1 MFGLLTFVPR
11 NQADA
16 ATNIAEVVD
25 IFGRTVNDNG
35 IDLVDWQGYIA
46 NPYVKLTVKPPTSAV
61 FPVTI
66 NLTTQGTSRLMMN
79 NPSTM
84 SATGAAKTLT
94 FANSSTTQDFDL
106 EIHPDRVGGNGEIE
120 NYTLTLQV
128 VQNNGTSN
136 KQTIPIRVLDQDD
149 NAQPSMPLN
158 FDYRFDTITGIF
170 NNAGVK
176 AATEQAIKD
185 WFYFF
190 DETPYDTVQSGAE
203 NITLPGDNWLNPITV
218 TNNAAYNG
226 MWVFLRGIN
235 DPYSTGFPATN
246 GKYHKRG
253 GVQVPGPIPRSL
265 AMIMDFYDGFTPFT
279 SLNDEDYYLSQMPGA
294 SCTSNC
300 QTDVL
305 GLVAHEFGHAVA
317 YHSAWPGMAA
327 YVASNGTN
335 DAEVIAYQGNAVPL
349 DSSYHISDSNPLY
362 WDRLSGQSG
371 GRNHLFLPKRWMM
384 TKLSLLIAENAGW
397 KLNKNLTPFLAP
409 SIVTSTLPNGTKG
422 SAYSQT
428 LTAKGGVPFY
438 DWNVT
443 GGTLPPGLTLDRFK
457 GTISGT
463 VSSSAPQ
470 NSYTFTVQLRDYD
483 VKSTPVTKSFTINL
497 GGTTPPTDVVAQY
510 LFNETSGTTGADAS
524 GNGKTATL
532 SGGITWAAGHAA
544 NSVNFNG
551 TNGYGSLP
559 TGIVSGLNDFTIATW
574 VKVNNTSNWTRIFDF
589 GTGTSTSMFLTPRPG
604 GAGLRFSITTSGSG
618 GEQQIST
625 TTAFPTGVWKHVA
638 VTLSGTTGT
647 LYVDGVQVATNASM
661 TLKPSSLG
669 NTNLNYLGRSQYSGD
684 AYLNGGLDDFRI
696 YNRALSASEITALF
710 NS

>member
-1 MFGLLTFVPR
+1 MPIAGKNKLQTASASAANEASVIDMFGR
-11 NQADA
+11 
-16 ATNIAEVVD
+16 EV
-25 IFGRTVNDNG
+25 NANG
-35 IDLVDWQGYIA
+35 IELVDWQGYLA
-46 NPYVKLTVKPPTSAV
+46 NPYIKLTVKPPVTASY
-61 FPVTI
+61 PVTI
-66 NLTTQGTSRLMMN
+66 TLNAKGSSRLMMDL
-79 NPSTM
+79 PSTV
-84 SATGAAKTLT
+84 SATGASKTLT
-94 FANSSTTQDFDL
+94 FASSSEQKDFKL

-120 NYTLTLQV
+120 NYTLSL
-128 VQNNGTSN
+128 NILENGGANRT
-136 KQTIPIRVLDQDD
+136 QTIPIRVTDQDD
-149 NAQPSMPLN
+149 NAESTLPLL
-158 FDYRFDTITGIF
+158 FDYRFDTITKYFSDPGI
-170 NNAGVK
+170 K
-176 AATEQAIKD
+176 AAAERAIKD

-190 DETPYDTVQSGAE
+190 DMASFDTVATGAE
-203 NITLPGDNWLNPITV
+203 TNHVPNDNFNGNTNIT
-218 TNNAAYNG
+218 NNVAYNG
-226 MWVFLRGIN
+226 EWIILRGLN
-235 DPYSTGFPATN
+235 DPYSTGWPSAN
-246 GKYHKRG
+246 GLYRKRN
-253 GVQVPGPIPRSL
+253 GVQVPGPIHRSIGTVL
-265 AMIMDFYDGFTPFT
+265 DFFPNFSAQT
-279 SLNDEDYYLSQMPGA
+279 SLNDDEWYLTQNDSSTCTT
-294 SCTSNC
+294 SCA
-300 QTDVL
+300 TDVYS
-305 GLVAHEFGHAVA
+305 VIMHEFGHGLVFSSDWAGV
-317 YHSAWPGMAA
+317 AA
-327 YVASNGTN
+327 YKAAGGT
-335 DAEVIAYQGNAVPL
+335 DSSIVSYQGNAVPL
-349 DSSYHISDSNPLY
+349 DSSYHIPADQQY
-362 WDRLSGQSG
+362 WDRLSGQNG
-371 GRNHLFLPKRWMM
+371 GRTHFFPSKRWML
-384 TKLSLLIAENAGW
+384 TKLTLLIAEKAGW

-409 SIVTSTLPNGTKG
+409 SIVTSSLPNGTKG

-443 GGTLPPGLTLDRFK
+443 VGTLPPGLTLDRFK

-483 VKSTPVTKSFTINL
+483 TMSTPVTKSFTINL

-559 TGIVSGLNDFTIATW
+559 TGIVSGLNDFTIASW

-589 GTGTSTSMFLTPRPG
+589 GTGTSTNMFLTPRPG

-625 TTAFPTGVWKHVA
+625 STAFPTGVWKHVA

-696 YNRALSASEITALF
+696 YNRALSATEISALF